1 MQRCSRMFSQWPRLN
16 PPQPGSQA
24 CGAKISHSQPSQSTL
39 PRFHIEISGL
49 CQDIGDIDDIGD
61 IGQQKQSHFRS
72 LPLIRWSR
80 SSRSCYLHF
89 PATSKL
95 RIVGKCNGSLECR
108 MSRHFLRTLR
118 KSMRLKPSLATQ
130 RMCSM
135 RTSFYVTSPMAG
147 TQKQAKLANTVLLIL
162 KIPK

>member
-1 MQRCSRMFSQWPRLN
+1 MRKCDGILACSRNDQDLWFPNFHLLN

-39 PRFHIEISGL
+39 PRFHIEMSGL

-80 SSRSCYLHF
+80 SSRSCSCISLLHLNWRSLAS
-89 PATSKL
+89 ATEVRNAEWVDTFFAPWGNLCGWSQALQHNGCVRCELVSKL
-95 RIVGKCNGSLECR
+95 QAQWLAHR
-108 MSRHFLRTLR
+108 SR
-118 KSMRLKPSLATQ
+118 
-130 RMCSM
+130 
-135 RTSFYVTSPMAG
+135 
-147 TQKQAKLANTVLLIL
+147 LI
-162 KIPK
+162 